1 MPEFT
6 VRNIAFTALM
16 AAATAAILAAV
27 VLLARQND
35 NAPIQIIAPDSQ
47 QQPAS
52 EVRVFVNG
60 AVVNPGVYIL
70 APDSRITDA
79 LAAAGGNKTA
89 EANLEGVNLALRVL
103 DEAEIYI
110 PAVGES
116 PTPPAAS
123 QSGQTGGQSE
133 PGGLIDLNLASAEL
147 LDTLP
152 GIGPALA
159 EAIIAYRESVRPFQ
173 SVEEVQEV
181 FRIGP
186 VIYQNIRDLVTVS
199 GTR

>member
-6 VRNIAFTALM
+6 VRNIAFMALM

-70 APDSRITDA
+70 APDSRITAA
-79 LAAAGGNKTA
+79 LAAAGGTTP
-89 EANLEGVNLALRVL
+89 RR
-103 DEAEIYI
+103 
-110 PAVGES
+110 
-116 PTPPAAS
+116 PTSKA
-123 QSGQTGGQSE
+123 
-133 PGGLIDLNLASAEL
+133 
-147 LDTLP
+147 
-152 GIGPALA
+152 
-159 EAIIAYRESVRPFQ
+159 
-173 SVEEVQEV
+173 
-181 FRIGP
+181 
-186 VIYQNIRDLVTVS
+186 
-199 GTR
+199 

>member
-6 VRNIAFTALM
+6 ARNIAFMALM
-16 AAATAAILAAV
+16 AAAVAAILAAV

-47 QQPAS
+47 QQPVC
-52 EVRVFVNG
+52 EVRVVVNG

-79 LAAAGGNKTA
+79 LAAAGGTTA
-89 EANLEGVNLALRVL
+89 EANLEGVNLALRVA

-110 PAVGES
+110 PIVGES
-116 PTPPAAS
+116 PTPSVAS
-123 QSGQTGGQSE
+123 QSGQTGRQSG

-159 EAIIAYRESVRPFQ
+159 EAIIFPSGEK
-173 SVEEVQEV
+173 
-181 FRIGP
+181 
-186 VIYQNIRDLVTVS
+186 VT
-199 GTR
+199 

>member
-1 MPEFT
+1 M
-6 VRNIAFTALM
+6 
-16 AAATAAILAAV
+16 
-27 VLLARQND
+27 
-35 NAPIQIIAPDSQ
+35 
-47 QQPAS
+47 
-52 EVRVFVNG
+52 
-60 AVVNPGVYIL
+60 
-70 APDSRITDA
+70 
-79 LAAAGGNKTA
+79 
-89 EANLEGVNLALRVL
+89 
-103 DEAEIYI
+103 
-110 PAVGES
+110 GES
-116 PTPPAAS
+116 PPSPAAS
-123 QSGQTGGQSE
+123 QPGGTASQAS

-199 GTR
+199 STR